1 MITAFDT
8 ANYRSWVGVELH
20 GRFSAV
26 AKRNLRGRK
35 KCCAQA
41 NIALSVFQCRATL
54 NKSSLLKQETAN
66 TNKFIKF
73 QTQTAR
79 VLWWVML
86 AGDAFG
92 SLSPSSAI
100 VKREALTKNIWIRS
114 VHVQFVVHSHLEM
127 SINKSTR
134 RNISLLNWN
143 NFDPIPSAGMRNE
156 SNNSR
161 SFSVFVSPGI
171 CNSVTVNC
179 ELQGDEFY
187 EQLNFMF
194 SVVLWNFV
202 LVAHPELCSCRSS
215 RESFLQVTEKVHIAA
230 PLEC

>member
-8 ANYRSWVGVELH
+8 ANYRSWVGVKLH
-20 GRFSAV
+20 GRFSAIATRNECLRQEKMLYSSKYRIISSDISSFNV
-26 AKRNLRGRK
+26 AT
-35 KCCAQA
+35 
-41 NIALSVFQCRATL
+41 TL

-86 AGDAFG
+86 AGDAFD

-100 VKREALTKNIWIRS
+100 VKCEALTKNIWIRS
-114 VHVQFVVHSHLEM
+114 VRVQFVVHSRLEM

-143 NFDPIPSAGMRNE
+143 NFDPIPSAGVRNE
-156 SNNSR
+156 HNNSR
-161 SFSVFVSPGI
+161 TFSVYVSPG
-171 CNSVTVNC
+171 N
-179 ELQGDEFY
+179 LQ
-187 EQLNFMF
+187 
-194 SVVLWNFV
+194 
-202 LVAHPELCSCRSS
+202 LCDC
-215 RESFLQVTEKVHIAA
+215 
-230 PLEC
+230 